1 MRSKQSQQAN
11 KAAAP
16 ATMVGVVE
24 AAEEMPQ
31 ACTPVRMA
39 LFTEDGEPVSI
50 GGEGGSYEL
59 PAAGADSLGGVK
71 LAAKVDAVAAADAAS
86 ASGEA
91 PTAAE
96 HNAAAA
102 LANECKGK
110 INAVIGAMKSAG
122 IMSGE

>member
-1 MRSKQSQQAN
+1 MRSKQSQPAN

-24 AAEEMPQ
+24 AVEEMPQ

-39 LFTEDGEPVSI
+39 LFTEGGEPVSI
-50 GGEGGSYEL
+50 GGGSYEL

-71 LAAKVDAVAAADAAS
+71 LASKVDAVAAADAAS

-102 LANECKGK
+102 LANECKEK

>member
-1 MRSKQSQQAN
+1 MRSKQSQPAN

-50 GGEGGSYEL
+50 GGGSYEL

-71 LAAKVDAVAAADAAS
+71 LASKVDAVAAADAAS

-102 LANECKGK
+102 LANECKEK